1 LILYTEGLEKI
12 NELIDKDMDAY
23 KIFALLTQN
32 MNKNNVIYMDGN
44 YVAKNMGID
53 LKKFD
58 RSMTIL
64 KRYDF
69 IRDYGKALMINPE
82 VVSISSDQIG
92 LKMAYQQRHI
102 IRQERTPI

>member
-1 LILYTEGLEKI
+1 
-12 NELIDKDMDAY
+12 
-23 KIFALLTQN
+23 
-32 MNKNNVIYMDGN
+32 
-44 YVAKNMGID
+44 
-53 LKKFD
+53 
-58 RSMTIL
+58 MTIL